1 LFIRAGELHIG
12 SEEYPMEKNA
22 RITLYGEK
30 NMETIVYDN
39 AIEAGNKLIAN
50 VNVLRMYGKKRSW
63 KMSRLVEPALKG
75 SDEFIVEPGLDMV
88 AGDRLGLLPTSY
100 DPEAIDDVF
109 VTSYDS
115 ESGKVVINATLD
127 FYHWGQ
133 EESTGDDYDGLD
145 MRGEVVLLTRNVL
158 IDAEDIESWGG

>member
-1 LFIRAGELHIG
+1 
-12 SEEYPMEKNA
+12 MEK
-22 RITLYGEK
+22 K

-115 ESGKVVINATLD
+115 ESKGCHQCN
-127 FYHWGQ
+127 
-133 EESTGDDYDGLD
+133 S
-145 MRGEVVLLTRNVL
+145 
-158 IDAEDIESWGG
+158 